1 MSRSGIIQ
9 FILFFVYVLVQVLL
23 LRNLVL
29 FNSAFCFLYIAFILL
44 LPIELNTLVLMVI
57 GFVMGF
63 TIDIFYDSMGLHA
76 MATVLV
82 AYLRNYWM
90 ATITPQGGYDSGSS
104 ATISSNGLQWF
115 IVYALPLVFMHH
127 LVLFFVEASGFA
139 LFWFTMLKIVAS
151 LMFTMTVVI
160 LLQYLSP
167 RSRRI

>member
-1 MSRSGIIQ
+1 MQ

-90 ATITPQGGYDSGSS
+90 ATITPQGGYDSSSS

>member
-1 MSRSGIIQ
+1 MSRTGILQ
-9 FILFFVYVLVQVLL
+9 FILFFVYVLIQVLV

-29 FNSAFCFLYIAFILL
+29 FNSAFCFLYIVFILL
-44 LPIELNTLVLMVI
+44 LPIELNTVALMAI
-57 GFVMGF
+57 GFVLGF

-115 IVYALPLVFMHH
+115 LVYALPLVFLHH
-127 LVLFFVEASGFA
+127 LVLFFVEAAGFV
-139 LFWFTMLKIVAS
+139 LFWYTMLKIVGS
-151 LMFTMTVVI
+151 LLFTMTVI
-160 LLQYLSP
+160 TLLQYLSP
-167 RSRRI
+167 QGRRV

>member
-1 MSRSGIIQ
+1 MSRSGIVQ
-9 FILFFVYVLVQVLL
+9 FFLFFVYVLVQVLL

-44 LPIELNTLVLMVI
+44 LPIELNTLVLMII
-57 GFVMGF
+57 GFALGF

-115 IVYALPLVFMHH
+115 IVYTMPLIFIHH
-127 LVLFFVEASGFA
+127 VILFFVEASGFA
-139 LFWFTMLKIVAS
+139 LFWYTMLKIVAS
-151 LMFTMTVVI
+151 LMFTMTVII

-167 RSRRI
+167 QSRRI

>member
-9 FILFFVYVLVQVLL
+9 FILFFVYVLVQVVL

-29 FNSAFCFLYIAFILL
+29 LNSAFCFLYIAFILL
-44 LPIELNTLVLMVI
+44 LPIELNTLALMVI

-63 TIDIFYDSMGLHA
+63 AIDIFYDSMGLHA

-115 IVYALPLVFMHH
+115 IVYALPLVFLHH
-127 LVLFFVEASGFA
+127 LVLFFVEASGFE
-139 LFWFTMLKIVAS
+139 LFWYTMLKIVAS

>member
-1 MSRSGIIQ
+1 MSRSGIVQ
-9 FILFFVYVLVQVLL
+9 FILFFVYVLLQVLL

-44 LPIELNTLVLMVI
+44 LPIEWNSLVLMVI
-57 GFVMGF
+57 GFVLGF

-104 ATISSNGLQWF
+104 ATIASNGLQWF
-115 IVYALPLVFMHH
+115 IVYTLPLVFLHH

-139 LFWFTMLKIVAS
+139 LFWYTMLKIVAS
-151 LMFTMTVVI
+151 LLFTMTIII

-167 RSRRI
+167 QGRRL

>member
-1 MSRSGIIQ
+1 MSRTGILQ
-9 FILFFVYVLVQVLL
+9 FFLFFVYVLIQVLV

-29 FNSAFCFLYIAFILL
+29 FDSAFCFLYIVFILL
-44 LPIELNTLVLMVI
+44 LPIELNTLALMAI
-57 GFVMGF
+57 GFVLGF

-115 IVYALPLVFMHH
+115 LVYALPLVFIHH
-127 LVLFFVEASGFA
+127 LVLFFVEAAGFT
-139 LFWFTMLKIVAS
+139 LFWYTMLKIVGS
-151 LMFTMTVVI
+151 LLFTMTVI
-160 LLQYLSP
+160 TLLQYLSP
-167 RSRRI
+167 QGRRI

>member
-1 MSRSGIIQ
+1 MSRSGIVQ

-44 LPIELNTLVLMVI
+44 LPIELNTLVLMII
-57 GFVMGF
+57 GFALGF
-63 TIDIFYDSMGLHA
+63 AIDIFYDSMGLHA

-82 AYLRNYWM
+82 AYVRNYWM

-104 ATISSNGLQWF
+104 ATIGSNGLQWF
-115 IVYALPLVFMHH
+115 IVYTMPLIFIHH
-127 LVLFFVEASGFA
+127 VILFFVEASGFA
-139 LFWFTMLKIVAS
+139 LFWYTMLKIVAS
-151 LMFTMTVVI
+151 LMFTMTVIV

-167 RSRRI
+167 QSRRI